1 MSKGGSLLEK
11 KDMTARDMLVEL
23 LKKAEEWWNLLQPVS
38 LDKLAKR
45 YSLRV
50 DEMILKAEREERLRY
65 VGGQL
70 IISFR
75 SETGF
80 AIAIDLYFQ
89 NQKKEWVRM
98 QSASGELNMRYLN
111 EEARQ
116 ELRTKKKVAFEID
129 EPKRPEEE
137 PSKAENVI
145 PFTGRGKE

>member
-1 MSKGGSLLEK
+1 
-11 KDMTARDMLVEL
+11 MLVEL
-23 LKKAEEWWNLLQPVS
+23 LKKAEELRNLLQAVS

-50 DEMILKAEREERLRY
+50 DEMILKAEKEEELHY

-70 IISFR
+70 TIAFR

-80 AIAIDLYFQ
+80 TIAIDLYFQ

-98 QSASGELNMRYLN
+98 QSSSGELNMRYLN
-111 EEARQ
+111 AEAQQ

-137 PSKAENVI
+137 PSGKSNVI
-145 PFTGRGKE
+145 PFTSRGKE